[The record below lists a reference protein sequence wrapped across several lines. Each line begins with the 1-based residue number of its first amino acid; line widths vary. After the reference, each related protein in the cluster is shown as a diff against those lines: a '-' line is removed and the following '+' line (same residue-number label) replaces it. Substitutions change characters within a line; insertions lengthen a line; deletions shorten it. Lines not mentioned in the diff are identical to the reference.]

1 MCIYWKSCVNVDF
14 VKWKCSQVY
23 NLLDSLTC
31 MEMYFLEEKRC
42 CHYSMRRGSSG
53 SCWGSKQS
61 FTRVCCTSSSKT
73 LPSAPRSPCHTHIC
87 THTCA
92 QVVFLRLH
100 LLATFVKIKAWHLI
114 YRQRCFLI
122 AWRRLSCSSSF
133 VPFFGP
139 SRHCIISLYYLAF
152 LHCAHITIS
161 LSTRPILFIFTAVT
175 PAISHIFP
183 SPFWIQN
190 PHVLEAHM
198 K

>member
-1 MCIYWKSCVNVDF
+1 
-14 VKWKCSQVY
+14 
-23 NLLDSLTC
+23 
-31 MEMYFLEEKRC
+31 MYFLEEKRC

-73 LPSAPRSPCHTHIC
+73 LPSAPHSPCHTHTC

-122 AWRRLSCSSSF
+122 AWRKLSCSSSF

-139 SRHCIISLYYLAF
+139 SRHWVISLLFGLFTLCTYHHQP
-152 LHCAHITIS
+152 LHTSCPLYFHSCNTS
-161 LSTRPILFIFTAVT
+161 NY
-175 PAISHIFP
+175 HIFP

-198 K
+198 N